1 MPAVN
6 KPPLFCPLTFFI
18 FLEDAFVVIAV
29 SRGVVGGLLICGCF
43 VVCCLFRFVG
53 FLSVFFVVILFLF
66 FLGLLVCLLSFFVV
80 VVVLCVCVGGGGGEL
95 ETPCQSAVSSCF
107 SLVYSRVRVFSH
119 PSSLTPTPAYP
130 TQISV
135 VNTGVFAS
143 R

>member
-1 MPAVN
+1 MLLL
-6 KPPLFCPLTFFI
+6 LFL
-18 FLEDAFVVIAV
+18 
-29 SRGVVGGLLICGCF
+29 GGLWVGCSFVDVLLLF
-43 VVCCLFRFVG
+43 VVCFVLLG
-53 FLSVFFVVILFLF
+53 FLSVLLLLLFCFCFF
-66 FLGLLVCLLSFFVV
+66 LVCLLLFFVV
-80 VVVLCVCVGGGGGEL
+80 VVVVGGMGEL

-119 PSSLTPTPAYP
+119 PSLTPTPAYP